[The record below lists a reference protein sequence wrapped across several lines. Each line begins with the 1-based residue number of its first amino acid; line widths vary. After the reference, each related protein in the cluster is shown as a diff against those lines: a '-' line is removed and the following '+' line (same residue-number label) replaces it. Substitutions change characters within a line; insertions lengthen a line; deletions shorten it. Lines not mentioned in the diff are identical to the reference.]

1 MKNKPHNSKGTVL
14 ISGGTGVV
22 GQSCTIKLAQLGYDI
37 AFTWC
42 SSKKKAIVLENKII
56 SIGRNCISIKM
67 HLERD
72 NIEEKFQQIDSL
84 ISSPLVGLVNSA
96 ATSGGRGE
104 FTKKTCADW
113 ANIFEINVFGLM
125 ELCREA
131 YKRMAISR
139 GGKGGSIVNLSSQ
152 VATFGSSQLLAY
164 SASKGAVN
172 SLTVALAKEIGHE
185 NIRVNAVS
193 PGLVDKNPDPSIV
206 ELHKSKINQ
215 IPLGRLCT
223 PADVSDVVAWLISD
237 NSSFVNGTIIPVHG
251 GR

>member
-1 MKNKPHNSKGTVL
+1 MKNRSHNSKGTVL
-14 ISGGTGVV
+14 ISGGVGGI
-22 GQSCTIKLAQLGYDI
+22 GQSCAIKLAKLGYDI
-37 AFTWC
+37 AFTWR
-42 SSKKKAIVLENKII
+42 SSKKEATTLENKIK
-56 SIGRNCISIKM
+56 SIGRNCISIKI
-67 HLERD
+67 HLGSD
-72 NIEEKFQQIDSL
+72 NVEEKFKQIDSL
-84 ISSPLVGLVNSA
+84 FSSPLVGLVNSA
-96 ATSGGRGE
+96 AIDGGRSE
-104 FTKKTCADW
+104 FTKKTRADW
-113 ANIFEINVFGLM
+113 AHIFEINVFGLM
-125 ELCREA
+125 ELSREA

-206 ELHKSKINQ
+206 ELHKLKINQ

-223 PADVSDVVAWLISD
+223 PSDVSDVVAWLISD

>member
-96 ATSGGRGE
+96 AIDGGRSE
-104 FTKKTCADW
+104 FTKKTRADW
-113 ANIFEINVFGLM
+113 AHIFEINVFGLM
-125 ELCREA
+125 ELSREA
-131 YKRMAISR
+131 YKRMAISC

-152 VATFGSSQLLAY
+152 VATFGGSQLAY

-172 SLTVALAKEIGHE
+172 SITVALAKEIGHE

-206 ELHKSKINQ
+206 ELHKLKINQ

-223 PADVSDVVAWLISD
+223 PSDVSDVVAWLISD